1 MVLINLYLLAAV
13 VATTPNSQMSRS
25 IPPLELTA
33 CSIATRADV
42 EDAIGRQVNNGKE
55 EIQGRA
61 STCDYAAKGGLVS
74 ITIQRL
80 TDKPNLRVELAA
92 LKKEVPEGVIRNAT
106 DFPEAFYFDIPG
118 GGTQLHIISDKNE
131 HLMISI
137 LGFGEASQV
146 SGAATQ
152 IARRAMR
159 RL

>member
-1 MVLINLYLLAAV
+1 MVLINLYLLAATI
-13 VATTPNSQMSRS
+13 TTHNPQVSRS

-33 CSIATRADV
+33 CSIATRADI
-42 EDAIGRQVNNGKE
+42 EDAIGRQVSNGKE

-61 STCDYAAKGGLVS
+61 STCDYSVKGALVS

-80 TDKPNLRVELAA
+80 PQKPNLRVELAA
-92 LKKEVPEGVIRNAT
+92 LKTEVPEGIIRTAT
-106 DFPEAFYFDIPG
+106 GFPEAFYFDIPG

>member
-1 MVLINLYLLAAV
+1 MVLINLVLLAAA
-13 VATTPNSQMSRS
+13 ATTQNPHVSRS

-33 CSIATRADV
+33 CSIATRADI
-42 EDAIGRQVNNGKE
+42 ENAIGRQVSNGKE

-61 STCDYAAKGGLVS
+61 STCDYSAKGGLVS

-80 TDKPNLRVELAA
+80 PQKPNLRVELAA
-92 LKKEVPEGVIRNAT
+92 LKKEVPEGVIRDAT
-106 DFPEAFYFDIPG
+106 GFPEAFYFDIPG
-118 GGTQLHIISDKNE
+118 GGTQLHIISASNE

>member
-13 VATTPNSQMSRS
+13 VVTTPNPHVSRL
-25 IPPLELTA
+25 IPLPELTA
-33 CSIATRADV
+33 CSIATRADI
-42 EDAIGRQVNNGKE
+42 EDAIGRQVSNGKE

-80 TDKPNLRVELAA
+80 TNKPKLRVELAA
-92 LKKEVPEGVIRNAT
+92 LRKEVPEGVIRNAT
-106 DFPEAFYFDIPG
+106 GFPEAFYFDIPG
-118 GGTQLHIISDKNE
+118 GGTQLHIISGNNE

-152 IARRAMR
+152 IARRAMK